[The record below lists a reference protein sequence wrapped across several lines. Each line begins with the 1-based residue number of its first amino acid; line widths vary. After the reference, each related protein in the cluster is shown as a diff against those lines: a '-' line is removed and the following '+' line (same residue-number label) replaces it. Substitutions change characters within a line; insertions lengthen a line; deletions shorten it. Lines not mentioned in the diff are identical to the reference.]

1 MSIAADDYRSIWA
14 IERQL
19 FGNAG
24 FDALSEYF
32 PGLRMI
38 VRTRQKI
45 DSVSVLDLTASVVNG
60 TNTDSKSVCDSLW

>member
-19 FGNAG
+19 LGDAG
-24 FDALSEYF
+24 FDALSESF

-45 DSVSVLDLTASVVNG
+45 DSVSVLDLTASVING
-60 TNTDSKSVCDSLW
+60 TDTDSKSVRDSLW